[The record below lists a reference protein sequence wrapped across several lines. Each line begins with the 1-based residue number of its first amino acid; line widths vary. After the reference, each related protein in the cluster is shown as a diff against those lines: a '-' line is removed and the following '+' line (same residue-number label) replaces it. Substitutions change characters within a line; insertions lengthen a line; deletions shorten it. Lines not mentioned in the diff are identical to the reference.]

1 VPDVIDAIQDDHRR
15 IETLFDRLVDSNE
28 QNPDTA
34 RELVH
39 LLVAHET
46 AEQELI
52 HPLTRRAA
60 EGVAEAVLTEEAT
73 AEKALSE
80 LEDLE
85 VDSPQFRAK
94 LVALRDDVLSH
105 AEHEEREEH
114 PQLRD
119 NQDAALLERLAS
131 AYDIAKT
138 TAPTHPHPTS
148 PQSATGNLVL
158 GPVVAMADRVR
169 DAVRGAM
176 PGEG

>member
-1 VPDVIDAIQDDHRR
+1 MPDVIDAIQEDHRR
-15 IETLFDRLVDSNE
+15 IESLFDRLVDSNE

-52 HPLTRRAA
+52 HPLTRRVSDD
-60 EGVAEAVLTEEAT
+60 VAEARLAEEAL
-73 AEKALSE
+73 AENALSE

-94 LVALRDDVLSH
+94 LVAIRDDVKAH
-105 AEHEEREEH
+105 ADHEEAEEH
-114 PQLRD
+114 QRLRES
-119 NQDAALLERLAS
+119 QDSILLERMAS

-138 TAPTHPHPTS
+138 AAPTHPHPTS

-169 DAVRGAM
+169 DAVRSAM
-176 PGEG
+176 PGD